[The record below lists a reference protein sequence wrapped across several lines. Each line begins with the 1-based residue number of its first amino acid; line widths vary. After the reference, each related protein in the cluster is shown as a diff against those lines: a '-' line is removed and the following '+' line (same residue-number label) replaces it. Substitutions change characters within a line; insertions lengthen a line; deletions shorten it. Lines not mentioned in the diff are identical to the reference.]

1 MVLRMLKKKNGSL
14 GFFFSA
20 LWFQA
25 DYIGWFF
32 CSKIGE
38 LEKSWCSKTFPACS
52 KKNWAVFKILNS
64 AHEDYKGWKKFIAV
78 LNFWLFWKNPDA
90 LKFFGILRICVL
102 HDNLVPYKD
111 WRKFS
116 LMPKHFGHI
125 GKILMLKK
133 FQAVQEFACCL
144 ITLGRL

>member
-1 MVLRMLKKKNGSL
+1 MVFRMLKKKL
-14 GFFFSA
+14 AAWDFFFSA

-32 CSKIGE
+32 CSQIGE
-38 LEKSWCSKTFPACS
+38 LEKSWCSKKFPACS
-52 KKNWAVFKILNS
+52 KSFGQFLIFKK
-64 AHEDYKGWKKFIAV
+64 AAQEDYKGWKKFIAV
-78 LNFWLFWKNPDA
+78 LNFCLFWKNPDA
-90 LKFFGILRICVL
+90 WKCQICVL

-116 LMPKHFGHI
+116 FMPKHSGHI
-125 GKILMLKK
+125 GKILILKK